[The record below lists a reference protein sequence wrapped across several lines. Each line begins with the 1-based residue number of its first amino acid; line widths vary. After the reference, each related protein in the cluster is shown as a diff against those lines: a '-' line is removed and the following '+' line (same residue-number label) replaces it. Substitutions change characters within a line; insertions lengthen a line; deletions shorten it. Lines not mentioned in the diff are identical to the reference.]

1 MVEVTES
8 QKVEKTEE
16 GKDRSSNADTM
27 DDEPERRQEES
38 RNEGNGMDVDDGKG
52 ENGDPERK
60 EGGDDDDAVE
70 Y

>member
-8 QKVEKTEE
+8 QKAEKTEE

-27 DDEPERRQEES
+27 DDEPERRPEDL

-52 ENGDPERK
+52 ENGESERK